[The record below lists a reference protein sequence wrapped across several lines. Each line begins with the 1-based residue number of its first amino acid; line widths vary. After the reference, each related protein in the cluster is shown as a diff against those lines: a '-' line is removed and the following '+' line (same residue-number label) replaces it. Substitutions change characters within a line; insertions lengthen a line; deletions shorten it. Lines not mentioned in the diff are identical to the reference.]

1 MKLGDVFQTTPVHKY
16 RTTGTTVRNIR
27 HSPQP
32 VGTREYFDEVEA
44 RKHFVEPHIPTFA
57 EFEHW
62 NGKKVL
68 EIGCGIGTAMINFAR
83 HGAQVTAVDL
93 SDKSLELAKQ
103 RAEVYG
109 LKNKITF
116 YQANAE
122 ELTKHVPTEVYDLVY
137 SFGVIHHTPHPEK
150 VD

>member
-1 MKLGDVFQTTPVHKY
+1 MKLGDVFQTTPVQQVQAY
-16 RTTGTTVRNIR
+16 WNNRPCNIR

-44 RKHFVEPHIPTFA
+44 RKRFVEPHIPTFA

-83 HGAQVTAVDL
+83 HGAQDDR
-93 SDKSLELAKQ
+93 S
-103 RAEVYG
+103 R
-109 LKNKITF
+109 
-116 YQANAE
+116 
-122 ELTKHVPTEVYDLVY
+122 
-137 SFGVIHHTPHPEK
+137 SFG
-150 VD
+150 

>member
-1 MKLGDVFQTTPVHKY
+1 MFFQTTPVQQVQDY
-16 RTTGTTVRNIR
+16 WNNRPCNIR

-137 SFGVIHHTPHPEK
+137 SFWCYPSYAPSRKG
-150 VD
+150 D